1 MKPQRIFLVR
11 HGQSIGNVNK
21 KNYNIIP
28 DYAIALTEKGIEQA
42 KEAGRQLKQIIGDE
56 TVGLISSPYYR
67 ARDTAKY
74 MRESLDPIAF
84 YEEDPRL
91 REHEFTAQLIDTDKE
106 KWEQV
111 CDEFSVFY
119 YRFTT
124 GESGADTYD
133 RQCTL
138 KIDLEKEFERSDY
151 PTNLVISGH
160 GMTNRIFLMRWLKM
174 RVEEFE
180 CLKNPRNGEFFQ
192 LNLLG
197 DKYVLDKEPR
207 KRDKGR
213 RLW

>member
-1 MKPQRIFLVR
+1 MKPLRIFLVR

-28 DYAIALTEKGIEQA
+28 DYAINLTDMGIEQA
-42 KEAGRQLKQIIGDE
+42 IEAGRQLKQIIGDE
-56 TVGLISSPYYR
+56 SVGVLSSPYYR

-74 MRESLDPIAF
+74 IMQSVTPVAF
-84 YEEDPRL
+84 YDEDPRL

-119 YRFTT
+119 YRFTS
-124 GESGADTYD
+124 GESGADTFD
-133 RQCTL
+133 RLSTL
-138 KIDLEKEFERSDY
+138 KIEMEKEFERSDY
-151 PTNLVISGH
+151 PTNLIISGH
-160 GMTNRIFLMRWLKM
+160 GMAHRIFLMKWLKLK
-174 RVEEFE
+174 VEEFE
-180 CLKNPRNGEFFQ
+180 CLKNPRNGEFYQ
-192 LNLLG
+192 LNLKG